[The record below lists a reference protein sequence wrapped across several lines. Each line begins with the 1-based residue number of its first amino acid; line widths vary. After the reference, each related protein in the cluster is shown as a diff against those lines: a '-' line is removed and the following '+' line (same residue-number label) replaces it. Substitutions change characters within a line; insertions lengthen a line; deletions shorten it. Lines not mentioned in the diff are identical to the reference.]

1 MLATAEDELALS
13 KRRKKGG
20 ALRKTP
26 NRKSGNANG
35 EDDSMPGGPIRKKDT
50 LVPQRM
56 LGPKPFPIERLIAIT
71 ETILPVDMRNLAKGP
86 DILQE
91 VRSYGSLR
99 YCQGCLVHCRS
110 ER

>member
-1 MLATAEDELALS
+1 MLATTEDELALS

-20 ALRKTP
+20 AMRKTP
-26 NRKSGNANG
+26 NKKGTNNENEGILA
-35 EDDSMPGGPIRKKDT
+35 PIRKKDT

-71 ETILPVDMRNLAKGP
+71 ETILPVELRGLAKSP

-91 VRSYGSLR
+91 VSVFSLSAS
-99 YCQGCLVHCRS
+99 L
-110 ER
+110 